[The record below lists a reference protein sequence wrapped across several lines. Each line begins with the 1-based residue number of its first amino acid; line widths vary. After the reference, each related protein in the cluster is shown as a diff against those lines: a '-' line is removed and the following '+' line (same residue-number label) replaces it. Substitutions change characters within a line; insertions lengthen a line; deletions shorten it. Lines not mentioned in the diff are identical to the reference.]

1 MGNADLPAGLEG
13 GQKFDFRPLRAK
25 PNAAKLVAMRRDPEL
40 RSIVEAC
47 ELVSADGQSVVWA
60 SRLLGTIFDGVAVA
74 IELPQKVALEVTE
87 TEPTVD
93 EQAAI
98 YAIIQLGTHR
108 VVTKFISEI
117 NFVASARQGDMIE
130 MGLKAT
136 HFGRTSL
143 TMRAEVR
150 NMITRHVILTIEKIV
165 FVNLGEDGKPAPHG
179 YTEITYDRDRVP
191 REHLRP

>member
-1 MGNADLPAGLEG
+1 MTTQPPNEPAD
-13 GQKFDFRPLRAK
+13 RTS
-25 PNAAKLVAMRRDPEL
+25 AM
-40 RSIVEAC
+40 
-47 ELVSADGQSVVWA
+47 
-60 SRLLGTIFDGVAVA
+60 
-74 IELPQKVALEVTE
+74 
-87 TEPTVD
+87 PTVGPDGTVQDGANPVSFHTRKWVKPEDLNANSTLFGGSLLRWID

-150 NMITRHVILTIEKIV
+150 NMITRHVILTIEKMV
-165 FVNLGEDGKPAPHG
+165 FVSVGEDGKPTAHG
-179 YTEITYDRDRVP
+179 YTEITYDRDRLP
-191 REHLRP
+191 IELRD